1 MCANLKS
8 QLIKLVKI
16 MSSSI
21 VIIYKEVGKEPV
33 FRKVKNSIKCFETIL
48 GGEIETIPYEDI
60 VILCRKDRDKLK
72 ANVYINNTGFSI
84 KGNLILVKKS
94 DDKFVSLNKDQ
105 AIRYGVF
112 LIQQSFDY
120 KHFDEKRKISF

>member
-1 MCANLKS
+1 
-8 QLIKLVKI
+8 